1 MVSGS
6 LASVSNPEML
16 NGANLAAL
24 IRADGNAELIQFQ
37 DTALSLGVY
46 TLTTLLRGRR
56 GTEVFT
62 GGHAVGDLFVLLGG
76 DGVTRRP
83 LGLDRLGDFITARSA
98 AAVSP
103 TRAPSS

>member
-1 MVSGS
+1 
-6 LASVSNPEML
+6 ML

-37 DTALSLGVY
+37 DIALSLGVY

-62 GGHAVGDLFVLLGG
+62 GGHAG
-76 DGVTRRP
+76 RP
-83 LGLDRLGDFITARSA
+83 LRPAR
-98 AAVSP
+98 
-103 TRAPSS
+103 R